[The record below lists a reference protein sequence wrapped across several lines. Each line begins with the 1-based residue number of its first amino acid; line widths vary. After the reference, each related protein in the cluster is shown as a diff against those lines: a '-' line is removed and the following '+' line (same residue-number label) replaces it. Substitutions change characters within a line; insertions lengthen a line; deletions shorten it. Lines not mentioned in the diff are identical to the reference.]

1 MKVYGANL
9 SPFVRKVLVV
19 CKLKQLDFEHEVVM
33 PGTKT
38 PEYLAISPL
47 GKIPALTDGELGVSD
62 SSVICDYL
70 EEKYPAIAVLPTT
83 PELRARSRW
92 YEEYADSKLAENF
105 AVFFFERFLKRVM
118 KLGAPDEERLANIV
132 ANNHP
137 EVLAYL
143 ESQVPEQG
151 FMFGESMGTADI
163 ALLSPFIN
171 AAHTGF
177 EPDLADYPKLDAWM
191 TRVKTHPVMV
201 DVLAAEAAMLKA
213 MAG

>member
-70 EEKYPAIAVLPTT
+70 EEKYPANPVLPAT

-92 YEEYADSKLAENF
+92 YEEYGDSKLAENF
-105 AVFFFERFLKRVM
+105 AVFFFERFLKPM
-118 KLGAPDEERLANIV
+118 IGKGDPDEERLADIV
-132 ANNHP
+132 ANSQP
-137 EVLAYL
+137 EALAYL
-143 ESQVPEQG
+143 ESQVPSEG

-191 TRVKTHPVMV
+191 QRVKAHPVLV
-201 DVLAAEAAMLKA
+201 EVLAAEAAMLKA
-213 MAG
+213 LRG

>member
-70 EEKYPAIAVLPTT
+70 EEKYPAIPVLPAT

-105 AVFFFERFLKRVM
+105 AVFFFERFLKRMM
-118 KLGAPDEERLANIV
+118 KMGDPDEARLANIV
-132 ANNHP
+132 TNNHP

-143 ESQVPEQG
+143 ESQVPDQG
-151 FMFGESMGTADI
+151 FMFGETMGTADI

-191 TRVKTHPVMV
+191 SRVKAHPVMIE
-201 DVLAAEAAMLKA
+201 VLTAEAAMLKA
-213 MAG
+213 MQG